1 MKEIYELTSMEQ
13 VEEFLQNHKLSFLYV
28 SRPECSVC
36 HAILPKLGELL
47 DDYPPIFLGHID
59 ANQVP
64 EVAGRFLVFSVPTML
79 MFIDQKEYL
88 REDRFIRFVE
98 FKEKLDLLAENLL

>member
-13 VEEFLQNHKLSFLYV
+13 MDEFLQSHKLSLLYV

-36 HAILPKLGELL
+36 HAILPKLRELL
-47 DDYPPIFLGHID
+47 NDYPSIFLGHVD

-79 MFIDQKEYL
+79 LLIDQKEYL
-88 REDRFIRFVE
+88 REDRFIRFAE
-98 FKEKLDLLAENLL
+98 FKEKLDLLDENL